1 MGRIKTQITKT
12 VSKKLIEENPDTFET
27 NFEQNKKKLETKAN
41 FNSKKLR
48 NTIAGYITRL
58 IKEQQK
64 KN

>member
-12 VSKKLIEENPDTFET
+12 ISKKLIEDNPDTFEST
-27 NFEQNKKKLETKAN
+27 FESNKKKLEQRAK

-58 IKEQQK
+58 VREQQK